1 MTDSKK
7 NPWYLRKYKVTVFNE
22 QGDKSLEISNSE
34 DEPTSV
40 RLVFKIE
47 RSGLKAIY
55 YAEIFLYNLA
65 PACENAIIE
74 RGYTVIVEA
83 GYKEGVYGVVF
94 NGKVFQALWD
104 RENVTDT
111 ILTLNCVDGMD
122 FLTDNFVSLTV
133 EQKSYQTDIIQ
144 KMASASRQAIRLGK
158 IDDQVDQKRLPRGRV
173 YFGEPKT
180 YLQEYAQDN
189 RCQFFVSNGE
199 AHIGKIDSSLVYLS
213 EDEAFVVNAG
223 NGLIGTPQQTHDAVI
238 FRTLLNPS
246 MNIKYP
252 AMLVKLDQTLIRQ
265 QKLRLGVLQTRLD
278 EDGLYRIASVVHM
291 GDTRGNEW
299 YTEVIAIGWLG
310 KTAAQFDYVGQT
322 LNGKG

>member
-1 MTDSKK
+1 MTAQKY
-7 NPWYLRKYKVTVFNE
+7 PWYLRKYKVTIINE
-22 QGDKSLEISNSE
+22 QGDKTLEVTSSE
-34 DEPTSV
+34 FEPKALRV
-40 RLVFKIE
+40 AFKIE

-55 YAEIFLYNLA
+55 YAEIFLFNLA
-65 PACENAIIE
+65 PTCENAIIE

-94 NGKVFQALWD
+94 NGKIFQALWD
-104 RENVTDT
+104 RESVTDT
-111 ILTLNCVDGMD
+111 VLTLNCVDGMD

-133 EQKSYQTDIIQ
+133 EQKSYQRNIIQ
-144 KMASASRQAIRLGK
+144 QMAAASRQAIRLGK
-158 IDDQVDQKRLPRGRV
+158 IDDQVDQKQLPRGRV
-173 YFGEPKT
+173 YFGEPKA

-199 AHIGKIDSSLVYLS
+199 ANIAKIDSSLVYLS
-213 EDEAFVVNAG
+213 EDEAFVVSPE

-246 MNIKYP
+246 LNIKYP
-252 AMLVKLDQTLIRQ
+252 AMLVKLEQTLIRQ

-278 EDGLYRIASVVHM
+278 EDGLYRIASVVHV

-322 LNGKG
+322 LNGKA